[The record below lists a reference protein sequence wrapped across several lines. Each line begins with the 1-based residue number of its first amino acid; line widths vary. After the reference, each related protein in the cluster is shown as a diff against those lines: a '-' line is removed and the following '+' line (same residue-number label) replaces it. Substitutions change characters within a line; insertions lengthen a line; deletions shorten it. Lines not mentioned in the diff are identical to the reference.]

1 MFFVVCCEVV
11 VFVVVIVVDFDV
23 VNFFVV
29 IIEFVVVVIINFF
42 VVVIIEFF
50 VVFVVVDVGGGG
62 VDIDV
67 VVKIELDF
75 IFWLLLDWLGVG
87 WIVLVNFLD
96 DEVKRVVVFFMDDLG
111 VINLDENIKG
121 EVIMDDF
128 MVFVFCEVGKIEVIN
143 EVDDIDVIILFFEE
157 DIVNEFFIWIGVLE
171 LDINELNIILD
182 DLINVEVGCE
192 LELMFGEEVDKILV
206 LEEVMVIFDNVFV
219 KFLLFV
225 NKFEINE
232 VYGELMEV

>member
-111 VINLDENIKG
+111 VINLDENVIG

-157 DIVNEFFIWIGVLE
+157 DIVNEVFIWIGVLE

-206 LEEVMVIFDNVFV
+206 LEEVMVIFDKVFV
-219 KFLLFV
+219 
-225 NKFEINE
+225 
-232 VYGELMEV
+232 

>member
-11 VFVVVIVVDFDV
+11 IFVVVIVVDFDV

-121 EVIMDDF
+121 EVSMDDF

-206 LEEVMVIFDNVFV
+206 LEEVMVIFDKVFV
-219 KFLLFV
+219 
-225 NKFEINE
+225 
-232 VYGELMEV
+232 

>member
-11 VFVVVIVVDFDV
+11 IFVVVIVVDFDV

-121 EVIMDDF
+121 EVSMDDF

-182 DLINVEVGCE
+182 DLINIEVGCE

-206 LEEVMVIFDNVFV
+206 LEEVMVIFDKVFV
-219 KFLLFV
+219 
-225 NKFEINE
+225 
-232 VYGELMEV
+232 

>member
-1 MFFVVCCEVV
+1 MFLVVCCEVV
-11 VFVVVIVVDFDV
+11 CFVVVIVVDFDV

-29 IIEFVVVVIINFF
+29 IIEFVVVVIF

-50 VVFVVVDVGGGG
+50 VVFGVFDVGGGG
-62 VDIDV
+62 VDIEV

-75 IFWLLLDWLGVG
+75 RFWLLLDWLGVG

-111 VINLDENIKG
+111 VINLDENVIGK
-121 EVIMDDF
+121 VIMDDF

-157 DIVNEFFIWIGVLE
+157 DIVNEVFIWIGVLE

-192 LELMFGEEVDKILV
+192 LDLMFGEEVDKILV
-206 LEEVMVIFDNVFV
+206 LEEVMVIFDKVFV
-219 KFLLFV
+219 
-225 NKFEINE
+225 
-232 VYGELMEV
+232 

>member
-23 VNFFVV
+23 VDFFVV
-29 IIEFVVVVIINFF
+29 VIEFVVVVIIDFF

-50 VVFVVVDVGGGG
+50 VVFGVFDVGGGG
-62 VDIDV
+62 VDIEV

-75 IFWLLLDWLGVG
+75 KFWLLLDWLGVG

-111 VINLDENIKG
+111 VINLDENVIG

-143 EVDDIDVIILFFEE
+143 EVDDIDVIILFIEE
-157 DIVNEFFIWIGVLE
+157 DIVNEVFIWIGVLE

-206 LEEVMVIFDNVFV
+206 LEEVMVIFDKVFV
-219 KFLLFV
+219 
-225 NKFEINE
+225 
-232 VYGELMEV
+232 

>member
-11 VFVVVIVVDFDV
+11 IFVVVIVVDFDV
-23 VNFFVV
+23 VDFFVV
-29 IIEFVVVVIINFF
+29 VIEFVVVVIIDFF

-50 VVFVVVDVGGGG
+50 VVFGVFDVGGGG
-62 VDIDV
+62 VDIEV

-111 VINLDENIKG
+111 VINLDENVIG

-157 DIVNEFFIWIGVLE
+157 DIVNEVFIWIGVLE

-206 LEEVMVIFDNVFV
+206 LEEVMVIFDKVFV
-219 KFLLFV
+219 
-225 NKFEINE
+225 
-232 VYGELMEV
+232 

>member
-11 VFVVVIVVDFDV
+11 IFVVVIVVDFDV
-23 VNFFVV
+23 VDFFVV
-29 IIEFVVVVIINFF
+29 VIEFVVVVIIDFF
-42 VVVIIEFF
+42 VVVKIEFF
-50 VVFVVVDVGGGG
+50 VVFGVFDVGGGG
-62 VDIDV
+62 VDIEV

-75 IFWLLLDWLGVG
+75 KFWLLLDWLGVG

-157 DIVNEFFIWIGVLE
+157 DIVNEVFIWIGVLE

-206 LEEVMVIFDNVFV
+206 LEEVMVIFDKVFV
-219 KFLLFV
+219 
-225 NKFEINE
+225 
-232 VYGELMEV
+232 

>member
-11 VFVVVIVVDFDV
+11 FFVVVIVVDFDV

-75 IFWLLLDWLGVG
+75 IFWLLIDWLWVG

-111 VINLDENIKG
+111 VKNLDENIKG

-157 DIVNEFFIWIGVLE
+157 DIVNEVFIWIGVLE